1 MRKITIGFEANS
13 ALDLLSLT
21 GFEVDLGGFG
31 HRRRSDERRN
41 ILMIRHGFA
50 ERWRNCRG
58 NFRERSSWT
67 ETIKKKPLIPNS
79 LSTLCWFWPE
89 TGFFD
94 VCEVSGDTRARNKSL
109 CTGLISTSSDIPNKS
124 FGLLPPWKIE
134 KRKYKN
140 EDTSSMNGSSFKW
153 IRHFWKKLVKKK
165 NIYYVWA
172 RVRTGDL

>member
-1 MRKITIGFEANS
+1 MDLQRDEEIAEAI
-13 ALDLLSLT
+13 L
-21 GFEVDLGGFG
+21 GREVHEQKQL
-31 HRRRSDERRN
+31 
-41 ILMIRHGFA
+41 
-50 ERWRNCRG
+50 
-58 NFRERSSWT
+58 
-67 ETIKKKPLIPNS
+67 KKKPLIPNS

-140 EDTSSMNGSSFKW
+140 EDTSSMNGSSFK
-153 IRHFWKKLVKKK
+153 
-165 NIYYVWA
+165 
-172 RVRTGDL
+172 